1 MFVFLLV
8 DIHIETNNG
17 LKEFGSNCGMD
28 ITGRTSMNFKIKACN
43 DASIL
48 LGETGTS
55 SIDKPSYIV
64 HFGTEIL
71 QIQSPLLTISN
82 FWSGL
87 NCSYYVDLWISW
99 STSYQKFTAGTGS
112 NIGEDIIGVYIG
124 SLMNEHI
131 TYVEVASNYQAYW
144 ILDLPENSKNG
155 KYKYYMR
162 KHQSWKQ
169 YLFKNSVSK
178 CKKIVGLYL
187 DKKS

>member
-17 LKEFGSNCGMD
+17 SKEFGSNCGMD
-28 ITGRTSMNFKIKACN
+28 ITGRTSINFKIKACN

-48 LGETGTS
+48 LGIL

-64 HFGTEIL
+64 NFGTEFL
-71 QIQSPLLTISN
+71 QVQSPLKISN
-82 FWSGL
+82 KTWSGL
-87 NCSYYVDLWISW
+87 NCSYDVDLWISW
-99 STSYQKFTAGTGS
+99 YYPTFKAGTGT
-112 NIGEDIIGVYIG
+112 NIGKDIIVDYTG
-124 SLMNEHI
+124 SFMNEQI
-131 TYVEVASNYQAYW
+131 NYVEVASTYQAFW
-144 ILDLPENSKNG
+144 ILDLPENLQNG

-178 CKKIVGLYL
+178 YKKIVVLFL
-187 DKKS
+187 DKNL